1 MKTNPKADDYRED
14 KAARTAGGS
23 GVYAAAQ
30 GAEGLLRRAVLACLL
45 WESNFY
51 EAGNVGAE
59 QIASL
64 IPQVEPEKVAAL
76 AIEAR
81 REQKLRHVPLFLARE
96 MARHETHRGLVGR
109 VLSEV
114 ILRPDELTEFLAI
127 YWKDGRQPLSGQ
139 VKKGLA
145 AAFGRFNAYQLAK
158 YNRDEKVKLRDVMFL
173 VHPKPEDGK
182 AETYAQLASDTL
194 PVPDTWEVALSGG
207 ADKRETWERLIQ
219 ESKLGA
225 LAFMRNLRNMEKA
238 SVSPDVIRLGFAK
251 IKPIWLL
258 PINFISAA
266 RAVPGWEREIED
278 LMLRC
283 LGETKKL
290 AGRTIL
296 VVDVSGSMHQGVSAK
311 SEMTPLDISAA
322 LAMLATEVCSSIALY
337 ATAGNDGTRIHETAG
352 LAPRR
357 GFAIMDQ
364 IREAYAHM
372 GGGGIF
378 TRQCL
383 EYIREHEREDPDRI
397 VVFSDSQDCD
407 LPGRQL
413 PAPFGK
419 TNYIVDVSAHTRGI
433 NYDGVWTAEI
443 SGWSEKFLQY
453 IAALEGQSFGQEQD

>member
-173 VHPKPEDGK
+173 VHP
-182 AETYAQLASDTL
+182 TL
-194 PVPDTWEVALSGG
+194 SNVH
-207 ADKRETWERLIQ
+207 I
-219 ESKLGA
+219 
-225 LAFMRNLRNMEKA
+225 
-238 SVSPDVIRLGFAK
+238 
-251 IKPIWLL
+251 
-258 PINFISAA
+258 
-266 RAVPGWEREIED
+266 
-278 LMLRC
+278 
-283 LGETKKL
+283 
-290 AGRTIL
+290 
-296 VVDVSGSMHQGVSAK
+296 
-311 SEMTPLDISAA
+311 SEMIRVTKEVLVRASS
-322 LAMLATEVCSSIALY
+322 LAQ
-337 ATAGNDGTRIHETAG
+337 H
-352 LAPRR
+352 
-357 GFAIMDQ
+357 
-364 IREAYAHM
+364 
-372 GGGGIF
+372 
-378 TRQCL
+378 
-383 EYIREHEREDPDRI
+383 
-397 VVFSDSQDCD
+397 
-407 LPGRQL
+407 
-413 PAPFGK
+413 
-419 TNYIVDVSAHTRGI
+419 
-433 NYDGVWTAEI
+433 
-443 SGWSEKFLQY
+443 
-453 IAALEGQSFGQEQD
+453 